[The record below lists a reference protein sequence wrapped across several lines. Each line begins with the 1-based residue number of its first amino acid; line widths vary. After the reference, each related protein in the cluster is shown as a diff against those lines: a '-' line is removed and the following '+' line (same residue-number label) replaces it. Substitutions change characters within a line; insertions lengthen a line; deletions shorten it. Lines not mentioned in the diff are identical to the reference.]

1 MDDRLHAFVLPELG
15 VRGAAVR
22 IAAGHREIVERQPYA
37 AGVARL
43 LGEAL
48 AASALL
54 IAGLKFSGRLSIQLQ
69 GAQALGLLYA
79 ECTSAG
85 HLRGIARGGE
95 DGPPDA
101 GFVELRLDG
110 LLVIT
115 LEPDA
120 SGERYQGVVP
130 LEGAHLGEALEVYF
144 AQSEQL
150 PTRVLLAADEHIAA
164 GLLLQRLPGEGG
176 HGPVDPDGWN
186 RAEHLAA
193 TVAPAELL
201 SCDPELLLHRL
212 FHDVPR
218 IDAEALPLYPRC
230 RCSREKVAD
239 VLRRIGREESLAAV
253 QQSDKALVT
262 CEFCGKTY
270 RFDRI
275 DIEALFL
282 PQPPP
287 EGGPASLQ

>member
-1 MDDRLHAFVLPELG
+1 VHQCRP
-15 VRGAAVR
+15 
-22 IAAGHREIVERQPYA
+22 
-37 AGVARL
+37 
-43 LGEAL
+43 
-48 AASALL
+48 
-54 IAGLKFSGRLSIQLQ
+54 
-69 GAQALGLLYA
+69 
-79 ECTSAG
+79 
-85 HLRGIARGGE
+85 LRGIARGGE
-95 DGPPDA
+95 DSAPDA
-101 GFVELRLDG
+101 GFVELTRDG
-110 LLVIT
+110 LMVIT
-115 LEPDA
+115 LEPDG

-130 LEGAHLGEALEVYF
+130 LEGAHLGEALEGYF

-150 PTRVLLAADEHIAA
+150 PTRVLLAADEHVAA

-176 HGPVDPDGWN
+176 HGAVDPDGWN

-218 IDAEALPLYPRC
+218 VDADVLPLYPRC
-230 RCSREKVAD
+230 RCSREKVTD

-253 QQSDKALVT
+253 QQTGEALVT
-262 CEFCGKTY
+262 CEFCGRTY

-275 DIEALFL
+275 DIESLFL
-282 PQPPP
+282 PQPPA

>member
-1 MDDRLHAFVLPELG
+1 MDDRLHSFVLPQLG

-22 IAAGHREIVERQPYA
+22 IAAGHREIVERQPYP

-54 IAGLKFSGRLSIQLQ
+54 IAGLKLDGRLSIQLQ
-69 GAQALGLLYA
+69 GARALGLLFA
-79 ECTSAG
+79 ECSSAG
-85 HLRGIARGGE
+85 HLRGIARGGADSAPE
-95 DGPPDA
+95 A
-101 GFVELRLDG
+101 GFAELSRDG
-110 LLVIT
+110 RLVIT

-130 LEGAHLGEALEVYF
+130 LSGAHLGEALEAYF

-150 PTRVLLAADEHIAA
+150 PTRVLLAADEHLAA

-186 RAEHLAA
+186 RAAHLAA

-212 FHDVPR
+212 FHEVPR
-218 IDAEALPLYPRC
+218 IDAEPLPLYPRC
-230 RCSREKVAD
+230 RCSRERVAA
-239 VLRRIGREESLAAV
+239 VLHRIGREEALAAL
-253 QQSDKALVT
+253 QQSGEVLVR
-262 CEFCGKTY
+262 CEFCGTSY

-287 EGGPASLQ
+287 ERGASSLQ